1 MGETRQKA
9 ANKACQKLKDMWKKS
24 EAENRANNMILQNY
38 FRNMSY
44 PETGSAHGLVD
55 FSEIK
60 VRFCS
65 EDGSGQ
71 FIGSEDA
78 SMTFL

>member
-1 MGETRQKA
+1 
-9 ANKACQKLKDMWKKS
+9 
-24 EAENRANNMILQNY
+24 MILQNY

-55 FSEIK
+55 LSEIK

-71 FIGSEDA
+71 FVASENS
-78 SMTFL
+78 SMICL